1 METTTVPD
9 GRAVHERSRAVGTR
23 SVTRGRGRIRLLVLP
38 VAAGLALTACN
49 KGNDEGGKF
58 DIKLSGADEV
68 CADAARCGGEGS
80 GEATVEINSD
90 QNKVCYDVK
99 LEGMTDVTA
108 AHIHDGEKGKAGPV
122 VVDLKYAGNDS
133 GGEGCVDGVSES
145 VLEKVSKDPDK
156 HYLNVHSKQYPD
168 GAARGQLKD

>member
-1 METTTVPD
+1 M
-9 GRAVHERSRAVGTR
+9 
-23 SVTRGRGRIRLLVLP
+23 LVVP
-38 VAAGLALTACN
+38 VAAGLVMTACN

-68 CADAARCGGEGS
+68 CADNAKCGGNGS
-80 GEATVEINSD
+80 GEATIEINSD
-90 QNKVCYDVK
+90 RNRVCYDIK
-99 LEGMTDVTA
+99 LDGMKDVTA

-122 VVDLKYAGNDS
+122 VVNLNYSGTDS
-133 GGEGCVDGVSES
+133 GGQACVDGVSES

-156 HYLNVHSKQYPD
+156 HYLNVHTKTYPD